1 MKNTLLATA
10 AIIGLSMTASTAFAQ
25 GFSGLYVGGHA
36 GYNIQ
41 PGDNAESILFDNN
54 LDGTFGDTVNTSGG
68 VNAFSP
74 GFCGGRAATTAP
86 AGGCSDESNGAEL
99 GARLGYDWQFDR
111 FVVGG
116 VAEVTWNN
124 INDTVSA
131 FSTTPARY
139 TMERELN
146 WTAAVRLRA
155 GYTVREDILAYFTG
169 GYVRGD
175 IDHAFSTSNTVNTF
189 TQRGEGSASGY
200 QLGGGVEYNLTE
212 DWRLG
217 VEYLYTALDDD
228 GYRVRAGGPAP
239 ATNAFILV
247 NANGTDFRR
256 SDSRFDYNTIRV
268 TMTYRF
274 SL

>member
-1 MKNTLLATA
+1 MRTTLLATA
-10 AIIGLSMTASTAFAQ
+10 AFVGLTASASTAFAQ
-25 GFSGLYVGGHA
+25 SFSGFYVGGHA

-41 PGDNAESILFDNN
+41 PGDGSETILFDNN

-74 GFCGGRAATTAP
+74 GFCGGRAAATTP

-99 GARLGYDWQFDR
+99 GARVGYDWQFDR
-111 FVVGG
+111 FVVGAL
-116 VAEVTWNN
+116 AEVTWNN

-146 WTAAVRLRA
+146 WTAAFRVRG
-155 GYTVREDILAYFTG
+155 GYVVRDDIMAYLTG

-175 IDHAFSTSNTVNTF
+175 IDHSFSTSNTVNTF
-189 TQRGEGSASGY
+189 TQRGDGSASGY
-200 QLGGGVEYNLTE
+200 QLGGGVEYNLTPE
-212 DWRLG
+212 WRVG